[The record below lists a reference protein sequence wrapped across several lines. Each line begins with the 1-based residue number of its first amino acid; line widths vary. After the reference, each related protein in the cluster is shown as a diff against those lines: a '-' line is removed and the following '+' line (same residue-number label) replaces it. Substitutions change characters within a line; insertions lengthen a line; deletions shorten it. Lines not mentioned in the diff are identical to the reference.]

1 MQLLKCKKA
10 EAQNYCHCNCYRY
23 KYYENKKERKCGI
36 TVL

>member
-1 MQLLKCKKA
+1 MELLKCKKA
-10 EAQNYCHCNCYRY
+10 EVQNYCHCNCYRY